1 MKNDLLL
8 LTTAAIWGFAFVAQR
23 SGMAFIGPHTYNA
36 LRFLLGAL
44 SLFPLFL
51 CSAHGNRI
59 HRQLRQGKWVDVL
72 LAGLFLFGGSALQQM
87 GIVYTSA
94 GKAGFITGF
103 YVVLVPLLGGLF
115 GLHSGKR
122 GWTGAI
128 LALSGLY
135 FLSVHGRFS
144 IAFGDLLVMISAFFF
159 ASHVLYLSR
168 ISVRFDPLFLSIG
181 QYLVCALLSLV
192 AALFSGERI
201 DSASFA
207 GALPSIAYGGI
218 MSVGVAYSL
227 QIVAQRR
234 AHPTHAAIILCMES
248 LFAALGGAL
257 LLSERLSSRELFG
270 AALML
275 AGMLVSQV
283 RKRVGERVER

>member
-36 LRFLLGAL
+36 LRFFLGAL

-51 CSAHGNRI
+51 YSAHGNRV
-59 HRQLRQGKWVDVL
+59 HRHLRQGKWFEVL

-115 GLHSGKR
+115 GLRSGKR

-135 FLSVHGRFS
+135 FLSVHGSLS
-144 IAFGDLLVMISAFFF
+144 IAFGDLLVMISALFF

-168 ISVRFDPLFLSIG
+168 ITVRFDPVSLSIG
-181 QYLVCALLSLV
+181 QYLVCAVLSLA
-192 AALFSGERI
+192 AALFSGESI
-201 DSASFA
+201 DSSSLA
-207 GALPSIAYGGI
+207 GAFPSIAYGGI

-270 AALML
+270 AALMF

-283 RKRVGERVER
+283 RKRVRERAER